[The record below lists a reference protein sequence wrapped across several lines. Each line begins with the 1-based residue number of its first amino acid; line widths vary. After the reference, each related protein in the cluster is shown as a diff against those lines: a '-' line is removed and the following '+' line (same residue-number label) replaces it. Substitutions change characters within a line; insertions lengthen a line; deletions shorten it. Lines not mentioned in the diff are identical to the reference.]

1 MVGSII
7 PLDKGLWT
15 THHSK
20 FSEVTFQFKSLNF
33 QSFNFRIQAS
43 DFAVALSLSTAGIT
57 ITQKRVQ
64 IVSHSTI
71 FHSIV

>member
-1 MVGSII
+1 MVGSI
-7 PLDKGLWT
+7 PLDKGVWT

-20 FSEVTFQFKSLNF
+20 FLEVTFQFKLLNF
-33 QSFNFRIQAS
+33 QSFDFRIQAS
-43 DFAVALSLSTAGIT
+43 DFAVALSLSTACIT